1 MDYTLSSKY
10 SVIVFDL
17 GNVLIPFDYT
27 KPLNHFNKIEAGLG
41 DKFAQYYRDQYNIHR
56 EFEKGIIGEEEYLSI
71 MLDWLEHKVTVEQ
84 FCRII
89 SDIFT
94 LNEDVIR
101 LIPVLKKKYKV
112 VLLSNTNSIHK
123 RYGYAH
129 YDFLNWFDKLFLS
142 HEVGAVKPEE
152 KIYRTVELYT
162 KKPPQEHFFI
172 DDIQEYIDGAKRCG
186 WDGVQFTG
194 YKKLIIELKKRR
206 IIP

>member
-1 MDYTLSSKY
+1 MSKY

-27 KPLNHFNKIEAGLG
+27 KPLNHFNEIESGLG
-41 DKFAQYYRDQYNIHR
+41 DKFARHYRDHYNIHR
-56 EFEKGIIGEEEYLSI
+56 EFEKGVLGEEEYLSI
-71 MLDWLEHKVTVEQ
+71 MLDWLEHKVTEEQ

-94 LNEDVIR
+94 LNENVIR
-101 LIPVLKKKYKV
+101 LIPELKKKYKV

-129 YDFLNWFDKLFLS
+129 YEFLDWFDKLFLS

-152 KIYRTVELYT
+152 KIYRAVEQYT
-162 KKPPQEHFFI
+162 QKPSNEHFFI
-172 DDIQEYIDGAKRCG
+172 DDIQDYIEGARRCD
-186 WDGVQFTG
+186 WDGVQFIG
-194 YKKLIIELKKRR
+194 YEELVGDLKRKN
-206 IIP
+206 IL

>member
-1 MDYTLSSKY
+1 MSKY

-27 KPLNHFNKIEAGLG
+27 KPLNHFNKIKPGLG
-41 DKFAQYYRDQYNIHR
+41 DKFAQHYRDHYNVHR
-56 EFEKGIIGEEEYLSI
+56 EFEKGILSEDEYLAVMI
-71 MLDWLEHKVTVEQ
+71 EWLENKVTADE
-84 FCRII
+84 FRRII

-94 LNEDVIR
+94 LNYDVIH
-101 LIPVLKKKYKV
+101 LIPELKKKYKV

-123 RYGYAH
+123 QYGYGD

-152 KIYRTVELYT
+152 KIYKAVEQFT
-162 KKPPQEHFFI
+162 QRPSQEHFFI

-186 WDGVQFTG
+186 WNGVQFVG
-194 YKKLIIELKKRR
+194 YEKLISELKERG
-206 IIP
+206 IIQQL